1 MYENEKKIN
10 KLFFYWLIA
19 SLFMVFLIIIVGGLT
34 RLTDS
39 GLSITKWELFKGI
52 LPPLTEAA
60 WEQYFE
66 KYKILSNF
74 KLDMGAFNIQKYEKG
89 GHFKGVHSERMG
101 VFNMDRVFAWMTYLN
116 DVEEGGHTYFPT
128 QQAKIKPVKGLTL
141 LWPADWT
148 HLHQGI
154 VAPNETKM
162 IVTGWYDYV
171 GTTDTRTLLQQETS
185 AE

>member
-1 MYENEKKIN
+1 M
-10 KLFFYWLIA
+10 
-19 SLFMVFLIIIVGGLT
+19 S
-34 RLTDS
+34 
-39 GLSITKWELFKGI
+39 
-52 LPPLTEAA
+52 AA
-60 WEQYFE
+60 PQAT
-66 KYKILSNF
+66 N
-74 KLDMGAFNIQKYEKG
+74 
-89 GHFKGVHSERMG
+89 
-101 VFNMDRVFAWMTYLN
+101 RVMAWMTYLN

-171 GTTDTRTLLQQETS
+171 GTSDTRTLLQQETS